1 MFNIIG
7 SLFSLKR
14 TMGLGLAVAAF
25 LVAVMPHLSPQKVE
39 QSVGQ
44 QGVQAQSGV
53 VGMGTAPVQETV
65 TPAQETTASGE
76 GVATEEMQTTQTAPA
91 MENTPAKGT
100 NQIFKELE
108 FSEEGFN
115 WQKDWWKYLALVIG
129 SLLILY
135 FGLRITKMI
144 LRLIVF
150 LLCVGA
156 GVLGAVC
163 LEPLLSPWL
172 SPRMPEG
179 LTRFMTSQHAGYA
192 LGFLICYLVATLI
205 ISFIPR
211 KMQGGP
217 ASEKV

>member
-14 TMGLGLAVAAF
+14 NLGLGLAVAAF

-39 QSVGQ
+39 QSAGQ
-44 QGVQAQSGV
+44 QSVQAQSGV
-53 VGMGTAPVQETV
+53 VGMGTAPVQDTV
-65 TPAQETTASGE
+65 TPEPTAAGEIAVDENGLQPNANPATAAESATSG
-76 GVATEEMQTTQTAPA
+76 P
-91 MENTPAKGT
+91 
-100 NQIFKELE
+100 NQIFKDLE

-115 WQKDWWKYLALVIG
+115 WQKDWWKYLALAIG

-135 FGLRITKMI
+135 FGIRLTKMI
-144 LRLIVF
+144 FRLVVF

-192 LGFLICYLVATLI
+192 LGFLICYLVATLV

>member
-1 MFNIIG
+1 MFSIIG

-14 TMGLGLAVAAF
+14 SLGLGLAVAAF
-25 LVAVMPHLSPQKVE
+25 LVAVMPHLSQQKAVQPTVQ
-39 QSVGQ
+39 QSIQ
-44 QGVQAQSGV
+44 TQSGV
-53 VGMGTAPVQETV
+53 VGMETAPGQMTV
-65 TPAQETTASGE
+65 TPAQETTEAGE
-76 GVATEEMQTTQTAPA
+76 FAATEERQPENTEENAPA
-91 MENTPAKGT
+91 NGAK
-100 NQIFKELE
+100 QIFKELE

-115 WQKDWWKYLALVIG
+115 WQKDWWKYLALAIG

-135 FGLRITKMI
+135 FGLRITKMVF
-144 LRLIVF
+144 RLIVF

-156 GVLGAVC
+156 GFLGAIC

>member
-1 MFNIIG
+1 MFSIIG

-14 TMGLGLAVAAF
+14 SLGLGLAVAAF
-25 LVAVMPHLSPQKVE
+25 LVAVMPHLSQQKTGQLTE
-39 QSVGQ
+39 QQS
-44 QGVQAQSGV
+44 VQAQSDV
-53 VGMGTAPVQETV
+53 VGMRTA
-65 TPAQETTASGE
+65 PAQEMFPTSEAVASE
-76 GVATEEMQTTQTAPA
+76 GDQPSPDAVNA
-91 MENTPAKGT
+91 PAKGP
-100 NQIFKELE
+100 NKIFKELE

-135 FGLRITKMI
+135 FGIRVTKMI
-144 LRLIVF
+144 FRLIIF

-156 GVLGAVC
+156 GFLGAIC

-205 ISFIPR
+205 ICFIPR

>member
-1 MFNIIG
+1 MQSEATAENVSGNG
-7 SLFSLKR
+7 SK
-14 TMGLGLAVAAF
+14 
-25 LVAVMPHLSPQKVE
+25 
-39 QSVGQ
+39 
-44 QGVQAQSGV
+44 
-53 VGMGTAPVQETV
+53 
-65 TPAQETTASGE
+65 
-76 GVATEEMQTTQTAPA
+76 
-91 MENTPAKGT
+91 
-100 NQIFKELE
+100 QIFKDLE

-135 FGLRITKMI
+135 FGIRITKMI
-144 LRLIVF
+144 FRLIVF

-156 GVLGAVC
+156 GVLGAIC

-172 SPRMPEG
+172 SPRMPEA

>member
-14 TMGLGLAVAAF
+14 SIGLGVAIAAF
-25 LVAVMPHLSPQKVE
+25 LVAVMPRLAPQKGE
-39 QSVGQ
+39 QQ
-44 QGVQAQSGV
+44 NIQAQNGV
-53 VGMGTAPVQETV
+53 VGMGTLPVQETV
-65 TPAQETTASGE
+65 TPAQETTAAGE
-76 GVATEEMQTTQTAPA
+76 AVVTEDEQSASTS
-91 MENTPAKGT
+91 ESGT
-100 NQIFKELE
+100 NKIFKELE

-115 WQKDWWKYLALVIG
+115 WQKDWWKYLALAIG
-129 SLLILY
+129 SLLVLY
-135 FGLRITKMI
+135 FGIRITKMI

-156 GVLGAVC
+156 GFLGAIC

-192 LGFLICYLVATLI
+192 LGFLICYLVATLV

-217 ASEKV
+217 SSKKV

>member
-1 MFNIIG
+1 MFSIIG

-14 TMGLGLAVAAF
+14 TMGFGLAIAAF
-25 LVAVMPHLSPQKVE
+25 LVGVMPHLSPQKAEQPAVQ
-39 QSVGQ
+39 QSVH
-44 QGVQAQSGV
+44 AQSGV
-53 VGMGTAPVQETV
+53 VGMGTVPVQETV
-65 TPAQETTASGE
+65 TPMQEMDATGE
-76 GVATEEMQTTQTAPA
+76 AVVTEDEQPAPA
-91 MENTPAKGT
+91 AENASSSGRK
-100 NQIFKELE
+100 QIFKELE
-108 FSEEGFN
+108 FSEDGFN
-115 WQKDWWKYLALVIG
+115 WQKDWWKYLALTIG

-135 FGLRITKMI
+135 FGIRVTKMI
-144 LRLIVF
+144 FRLIIF

-156 GVLGAVC
+156 GFLGAIC

-172 SPRMPEG
+172 SPRMPEA

-192 LGFLICYLVATLI
+192 LGFLICYLLATLI

>member
-14 TMGLGLAVAAF
+14 SIGLGVAIAAF
-25 LVAVMPHLSPQKVE
+25 LVAVMPRLAPQKA
-39 QSVGQ
+39 GQ
-44 QGVQAQSGV
+44 QNIQAQSGV

-65 TPAQETTASGE
+65 TPAQETTAAGE
-76 GVATEEMQTTQTAPA
+76 AVVTEGEQSAFTA
-91 MENTPAKGT
+91 ESGT
-100 NQIFKELE
+100 NKIFKELE

-115 WQKDWWKYLALVIG
+115 WQKDWWKYLALAIG
-129 SLLILY
+129 SLLVLY
-135 FGLRITKMI
+135 FGIRITKMI

-156 GVLGAVC
+156 GFLGAIC

-192 LGFLICYLVATLI
+192 LGFLICYLVATLV

-217 ASEKV
+217 SSEKV

>member
-14 TMGLGLAVAAF
+14 TMGLGVAIAAF
-25 LVAVMPHLSPQKVE
+25 LVAVMPHLSQQKAE
-39 QSVGQ
+39 QPAGQ
-44 QGVQAQSGV
+44 QSIQTQSGV
-53 VGMGTAPVQETV
+53 VRMETAPVQERSSTGESIV
-65 TPAQETTASGE
+65 RDGVQPDAQA
-76 GVATEEMQTTQTAPA
+76 APA
-91 MENTPAKGT
+91 AENASKGP
-100 NQIFKELE
+100 NPIFKELE
-108 FSEEGFN
+108 FSEDGFN
-115 WQKDWWKYLALVIG
+115 WQKDWWKYLALAIG

-135 FGLRITKMI
+135 FGLRITKML

-156 GVLGAVC
+156 GFLGAVC

-179 LTRFMTSQHAGYA
+179 LTRFMTSQHVGYA

-205 ISFIPR
+205 ISLLPR